1 MDQII
6 LTGMVLETSP
16 SGDYDRRLVILSRE
30 RGKIVAFARGARRQ
44 GSTLLACTQ
53 PFTFARFRMVE
64 GRSAYNVTGLEGV
77 KFFPELTQDVE
88 LTCYGSYMLEF
99 AEYMTMEGNDESEVL
114 KLLYQSLRA
123 LTNQSIG
130 PKLAKVVFELKM
142 LYLNGEGPE
151 TEQCVRCRSTMPEYV
166 FSVRSGGR
174 VCRKCA
180 GSDYSA
186 EERRDKEMR
195 LGIADNDFM
204 NLSESAWYAI
214 RFIAATPPEKLY
226 RFTLSEEV
234 FSELSNAV
242 GAFLRERVHHTF
254 RSLAFLE
261 TLKL

>member
-6 LTGMVLETSP
+6 LTGMVLEATP
-16 SGDYDRRLVILSRE
+16 SGDYDRRLVILSKE

-53 PFTFARFRMVE
+53 PFTLARFRMVE
-64 GRSAYNVTGLEGV
+64 GRSAYNVTGFEGV
-77 KFFPELTQDVE
+77 RFFPELTQDVE
-88 LTCYGSYMLEF
+88 LTCYGSYMLEL
-99 AEYMTMEGNDESEVL
+99 AEYMTIEGNDESEVL

-123 LTNQSIG
+123 LTNHSIG
-130 PKLAKVVFELKM
+130 PKLAKIVYELKM

-151 TEQCVRCRSTMPEYV
+151 AEQCVRCRSTMPEYV
-166 FSVRSGGR
+166 FGVRSGGR
-174 VCRKCA
+174 VCKKCA

-186 EERRDKEMR
+186 EARLDKELR

-204 NLSESAWYAI
+204 NLSEPAWYAI

-226 RFTLSEEV
+226 RFTLSEEIFTEV
-234 FSELSNAV
+234 SNAV

-261 TLKL
+261 SL

>member
-6 LTGMVLETSP
+6 LTGMVLEASP
-16 SGDYDRRLVILSRE
+16 SGDYDRRLVILSKE
-30 RGKIVAFARGARRQ
+30 RGKITAFARGARRQ

-53 PFTFARFRMVE
+53 PFTLARFRMVE
-64 GRSAYNVTGLEGV
+64 GRSAYNVTGFEGV

-88 LTCYGSYMLEF
+88 LTCYGCYMCEF
-99 AEYMTMEGNDESEVL
+99 AEYMTEENNDESKVL
-114 KLLYQSLRA
+114 TLLYQALRA

-130 PKLAKVVFELKM
+130 PKLAKVVYELKM

-151 TEQCVRCRSTMPEYV
+151 TEQCVRCRSTTSEYV

-174 VCRKCA
+174 VCQKCA
-180 GSDYSA
+180 GADYSA
-186 EERRDKEMR
+186 ESRRDKEMR

-234 FSELSNAV
+234 FTELSNAV

-261 TLKL
+261 TLKI